1 MEKKYVV
8 DVIIPTYKP
17 GTSLKKLI
25 KKIVTQHYGV
35 NKIILVNTEKSEFNN
50 EIIDDYDNV
59 EIHHVSKAEF
69 NHGLTRNYGVSFSE
83 ADIIMFMTQDAMP
96 VDKYLIDEL
105 LRPFEDDDVYLTY
118 ARQLPNKKCNYVEK
132 YIRSFNYPAIDIVK
146 SKADIEKMG
155 IKTIFCSDVCS
166 AYRRDKF
173 MELGMFPE
181 TNFNEDTFFA
191 YKVINAGKKVYYAS
205 NATVIHSH
213 NYSYIQQFK
222 RNFDIGKSQK
232 DFSYIFENIKSESEG
247 IRMVKSAAGYLIRH
261 GKWYM
266 IPDLIISSGFKYIG
280 YRMGKRY
287 DKLPGWMVK
296 RFSISGK

>member
-1 MEKKYVV
+1 MEKKYVA

-17 GTSLKKLI
+17 GTSLNKLI
-25 KKIVTQHYGV
+25 KKIATQHYGV
-35 NKIILVNTEKSEFNN
+35 NNIILVNTEESEFND
-50 EIIDDYDNV
+50 EVVGEYDNV
-59 EIHHVSKAEF
+59 EIHHISKTEF
-69 NHGLTRNYGVSFSE
+69 NHGLTRNYGVSFSK
-83 ADIIMFMTQDAMP
+83 ADIVIFMTQDAMP

-105 LRPFEDDDVYLTY
+105 LRPFEDGDVYLTY

-132 YIRSFNYPAIDIVK
+132 YIRSFNYPDEDIVK
-146 SKADIEKMG
+146 SKDDIERMG

-173 MELGMFPE
+173 IELGMFPK

-205 NATVIHSH
+205 SATVIHSH

-222 RNFDIGKSQK
+222 RNFEIGKSQK
-232 DFSYIFENIKSESEG
+232 EFAYVFENIKAESEG
-247 IRMVKSAAGYLIRH
+247 IRMVKSAIIHLLKN

-266 IPDLIISSGFKYIG
+266 IPDLIISSGFKYMG
-280 YRMGKRY
+280 YKIGKRY
-287 DKLPGWMVK
+287 DKLPEWMVQ
-296 RFSISGK
+296 RFCINGK